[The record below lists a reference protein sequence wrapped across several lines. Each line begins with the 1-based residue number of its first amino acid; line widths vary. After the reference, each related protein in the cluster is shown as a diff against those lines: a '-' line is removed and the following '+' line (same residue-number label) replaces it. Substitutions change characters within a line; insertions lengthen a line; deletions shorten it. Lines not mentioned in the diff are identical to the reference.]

1 MYMRCYVFLS
11 DEYLLTWL
19 TNVINCICIY
29 TNIISTQSIITYSS
43 LGNIAPGFS
52 MVEHQLVTYIIHIRN
67 YYVCIYIYAIAYSV
81 IHSLFCPLRKQTIFW
96 SYLIKDTFNENEI
109 FCGITY
115 LWYTDIPPL

>member
-19 TNVINCICIY
+19 PNVINCICIY

-52 MVEHQLVTYIIHIRN
+52 MVEHQLV
-67 YYVCIYIYAIAYSV
+67 YY
-81 IHSLFCPLRKQTIFW
+81 
-96 SYLIKDTFNENEI
+96 
-109 FCGITY
+109 
-115 LWYTDIPPL
+115 